1 MLLGFFKANFAP
13 LQVRINTH
21 YPPVEENCLEETF
34 LQIYG
39 EISSEHKDMIQW
51 GQYVVERANAAYRVL
66 FKDID
71 LSGNDYA
78 VVWIRE
84 ENSKVSVKHPCFVP
98 IQLAK
103 RIIANAKAAGRICPF
118 PNHQSQWKSISKIA
132 KEKYNVRLVSNYL
145 RKRFCEIADDTNIK
159 KSTAAFIL
167 GDDTKLRYETIHLAR
182 SYQIGLRPKW
192 IDKLIAEFHN
202 SGLARALCLD
212 KQLLNQMRNSS
223 ISHYKDPLN
232 QFSKLQDLEN
242 FHETVNLF
250 YEQTHPIER

>member
-13 LQVRINTH
+13 LQLRINTH

-34 LQIYG
+34 LQIYS

-51 GQYVVERANAAYRVL
+51 GQYVVERANVAYRVL

-84 ENSKVSVKHPCFVP
+84 ENSKVSVKHP
-98 IQLAK
+98 
-103 RIIANAKAAGRICPF
+103 
-118 PNHQSQWKSISKIA
+118 
-132 KEKYNVRLVSNYL
+132 
-145 RKRFCEIADDTNIK
+145 CEIADDTNIK

-232 QFSKLQDLEN
+232 QFCKLQDLEN